1 MRRSDGAKS
10 EFASPWA
17 RRGTLLIRL
26 VLRDVALILALGSM
40 AGLVIALGLGRLIA
54 SLVYG
59 VSPHDPPTFLLA
71 ALVLAPPGWSR
82 VFCAPGGHRG

>member
-1 MRRSDGAKS
+1 M
-10 EFASPWA
+10 
-17 RRGTLLIRL
+17 IRL

-71 ALVLAPPGWSR
+71 AFVIGAAGVVAGVLPA
-82 VFCAPGGHRG
+82 